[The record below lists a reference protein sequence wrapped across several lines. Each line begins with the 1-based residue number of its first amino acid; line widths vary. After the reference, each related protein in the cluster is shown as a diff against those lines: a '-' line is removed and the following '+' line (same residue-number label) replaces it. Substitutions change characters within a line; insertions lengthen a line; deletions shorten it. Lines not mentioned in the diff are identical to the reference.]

1 MTGDPRIMQFGI
13 KYGLLVGGSDV
24 RKLLVISI
32 TLAALTVMLQAQ
44 GRGGRGGGQ
53 GDAPGRGDGREA
65 GNRAGVL
72 TDNGGI
78 RYINPGSPTVADAD
92 INSRPI
98 PRMADGH
105 VDLTGPWV
113 GGGSNGDI
121 ERDGG
126 LKPGELPLQPW
137 AKELRDKR
145 LSKDE
150 PYTACLPMSV
160 PRVNPYPWKFSYEY
174 ESTGLTHIYVLHETG
189 DAGAHRVVYMDG
201 RPHSKNWVNNWW
213 GHSIGRWEGDTLVID
228 TVGYNDKF
236 WFDSRGTPHTEQLH
250 TIERWTRTSWG
261 RIENDFT
268 LEDPGALTRP
278 VKLHFVGRLLRPDR
292 ETGKGDLMEFI
303 CLEDNEYGRAANIE
317 VGTGT
322 DGKK

>member
-1 MTGDPRIMQFGI
+1 M
-13 KYGLLVGGSDV
+13 

-78 RYINPGSPTVADAD
+78 RYINPGSPTVPDAE

-137 AKELRDKR
+137 AKDLRE
-145 LSKDE
+145 KDLMMCRSCGNE
-150 PYTACLPMSV
+150 ERASEG
-160 PRVNPYPWKFSYEY
+160 YPP
-174 ESTGLTHIYVLHETG
+174 IQ
-189 DAGAHRVVYMDG
+189 A
-201 RPHSKNWVNNWW
+201 
-213 GHSIGRWEGDTLVID
+213 
-228 TVGYNDKF
+228 
-236 WFDSRGTPHTEQLH
+236 
-250 TIERWTRTSWG
+250 TRTQS
-261 RIENDFT
+261 
-268 LEDPGALTRP
+268 
-278 VKLHFVGRLLRPDR
+278 DR
-292 ETGKGDLMEFI
+292 RRTTGIVRE
-303 CLEDNEYGRAANIE
+303 RHR
-317 VGTGT
+317 
-322 DGKK
+322 